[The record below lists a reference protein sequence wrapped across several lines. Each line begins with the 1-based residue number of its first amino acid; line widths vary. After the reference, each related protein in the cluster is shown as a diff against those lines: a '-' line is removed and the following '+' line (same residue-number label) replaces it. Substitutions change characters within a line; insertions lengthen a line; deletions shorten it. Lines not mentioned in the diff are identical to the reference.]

1 MKREL
6 SNICFF
12 FIFSLN
18 NFTYLDRNMNSY
30 WFLFMAGGLIE
41 FLSLSNAN
49 SLILIHTILT
59 NSTGTR
65 GGLNKNMKLFIT

>member
-1 MKREL
+1 
-6 SNICFF
+6 
-12 FIFSLN
+12 
-18 NFTYLDRNMNSY
+18 MNSY